1 MKKVQIQTSVN
12 SGRFKRNRNI
22 VLEAINS
29 FEGKD
34 LLITFEKV
42 SKKRSNLQNNFYWA
56 VCIVIIK
63 QALRDTGNILNE
75 NEIHDLLRLKFLKH
89 TILIKE
95 ETGEYV
101 ERMKSTTELT
111 TTEFME
117 YILLI
122 QQFASEYFDVI
133 IPDPEQE
140 ITLNFDN

>member
-1 MKKVQIQTSVN
+1 MKKIQVKTTVN
-12 SGRFKRNRNI
+12 SGRFIRNI
-22 VLEAINS
+22 NILLDAIKS
-29 FEGKD
+29 FEGKEV
-34 LLITFEKV
+34 LVTLEKPV
-42 SKKRSNLQNNFYWA
+42 KKRSNPQNNFYWG

-63 QALRDTGNILNE
+63 QALRETGNILNE

-117 YILLI
+117 YILSI

-133 IPDPEQE
+133 IPNPNEE
-140 ITLNFDN
+140 ITLEL